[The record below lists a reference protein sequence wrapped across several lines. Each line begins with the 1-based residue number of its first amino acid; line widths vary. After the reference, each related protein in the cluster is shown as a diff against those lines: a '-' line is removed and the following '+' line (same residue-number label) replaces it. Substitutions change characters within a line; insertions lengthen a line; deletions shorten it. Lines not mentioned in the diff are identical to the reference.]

1 MHKIVSA
8 IERRNPIRW
17 RQPNGFIERQCHRR
31 AVVLGHLSSALNS
44 ATSHLLHMFFLM
56 STILLP
62 LDYRS
67 IALMVSPINGRSAHE
82 TPRRIE
88 EPTKRQQ
95 EQVFRNNNE
104 AEGILR
110 RWRLSATPR
119 QRTVSSDWFRRLSS
133 FLRSCFFLVVVVTFS
148 FLFCAPSLSTPFT
161 NGPLL

>member
-1 MHKIVSA
+1 MAPAEWFHRTTMSQTSGCPRPLIFGAKQRHVA
-8 IERRNPIRW
+8 PIT
-17 RQPNGFIERQCHRR
+17 H
-31 AVVLGHLSSALNS
+31 V
-44 ATSHLLHMFFLM
+44 FLM